1 MKWGIIG
8 AGRIAH
14 RFASSLKHVE
24 GCTLQAVSCRTL
36 QKAETFRNQHHALQ
50 AYGDFDAIVND
61 PQVEAVYIST
71 PHQFHYTWIIKCL
84 QAHKAVLVEKPAC
97 LSVEEM
103 QSVIQCAKEN
113 HCLFMEAMKCRFTPL
128 YDIVKEVVNEN
139 KIGKITQINTSFCN
153 ATSIEAIESCYLSDP
168 ASLGCLSDL
177 GIYCISWIEDFTK
190 EEMVLKHVY
199 ANVKNGVNLYT
210 CAYMQSGDIACVMEC
225 GMDREKEK
233 IVTIK
238 GTKGKIV
245 VRPLHRAF
253 QMTVT
258 TDVVEEI
265 EIPYVVDDFYGE
277 IKAFVDCYQQGN
289 IENDHI
295 SHAASLRCA
304 EIMEMI
310 QNGLSYDEKTLLL
323 LEKEEKQYHL
333 QEKDIEHLGNLLREN
348 QKAYDRTAY
357 VRIYDEVKNVV
368 VYEYIPEGKEKNVLY
383 IIGKR
388 NVLLKTMH
396 SSFYAY
402 VEHELH
408 GTYSDLSFPEY
419 CLSAGA
425 FPIFENGV
433 LRYSVVT
440 SGMHEGQD
448 HALIVQ
454 CLSQL
459 NDIPQIDFPYRI
471 V

>member
-1 MKWGIIG
+1 M
-8 AGRIAH
+8 
-14 RFASSLKHVE
+14 
-24 GCTLQAVSCRTL
+24 
-36 QKAETFRNQHHALQ
+36 
-50 AYGDFDAIVND
+50 
-61 PQVEAVYIST
+61 
-71 PHQFHYTWIIKCL
+71 
-84 QAHKAVLVEKPAC
+84 
-97 LSVEEM
+97 
-103 QSVIQCAKEN
+103 
-113 HCLFMEAMKCRFTPL
+113 
-128 YDIVKEVVNEN
+128 
-139 KIGKITQINTSFCN
+139 
-153 ATSIEAIESCYLSDP
+153 
-168 ASLGCLSDL
+168 SDL

-210 CAYMQSGDIACVMEC
+210 CAYMQSGEIACVMEC

-310 QNGLSYDEKTLLL
+310 QNGLSYDDKTLLL

-357 VRIYDEVKNVV
+357 VQIYDEAKNAV

-383 IIGKR
+383 IAGKR

-433 LRYSVVT
+433 LRYSIVT

-459 NDIPQIDFPYRI
+459 NDIPQSDFPYRI

>member
-36 QKAETFRNQHHALQ
+36 QKAEIFQTEHDALK
-50 AYGDFDAIVND
+50 AYGSFDAIVND

-71 PHQFHYTWIIKCL
+71 PHQFHYAWIMKCL

-97 LSVEEM
+97 LSAEEM
-103 QSVIQCAKEN
+103 QSVIHCAKEN

-128 YDIVKEVVNEN
+128 YEKVKEVINEDR
-139 KIGKITQINTSFCN
+139 IGKITQINTSFCN
-153 ATSIEAIESCYLSDP
+153 AASIDAIENSYLGDP

-190 EEMVLKHVY
+190 EDMVLKYVY
-199 ANVKNGVNLYT
+199 ANVKNCVNLYI

-238 GTKGKIV
+238 GTKGTIV

-258 TDVVEEI
+258 TDVVDEI

-289 IENDHI
+289 IENDYI
-295 SHAASLRCA
+295 SHAASLRCT

-310 QNGLSYDEKTLLL
+310 QKSLSYDEKTLLL

-333 QEKDIEHLGNLLREN
+333 QEKDIERLGNLLKEN

-357 VRIYDEVKNVV
+357 VRVYDEVKNAV

-383 IIGKR
+383 ITGKR
-388 NVLLKTMH
+388 NVMLKTMH

-433 LRYSVVT
+433 LRYAIVT

-459 NDIPQIDFPYRI
+459 NDIPQSDFPYRI